1 MPSTLVTGAN
11 RGIGF
16 EFARQYLADGW
27 QVYAACRNPASASE
41 LRRLAEDSDNRLR
54 ILAMDVT
61 DPASIQATAAELDGQ
76 AIDVLINNA
85 GIIGPRGQTIGNI
98 DYEAWAEV
106 FAVNTMG
113 PMRVSEAF
121 VEQVARSDG

>member
-1 MPSTLVTGAN
+1 MPSTLITGTN

-16 EFARQYLADGW
+16 ELARQYLADGW
-27 QVYAACRNPASASE
+27 QLYVACRNPASASE
-41 LRRLAEDSDNRLR
+41 LRRLAEDSDNKLR

-85 GIIGPRGQTIGNI
+85 AWTHSETRPSVIQSILSYGFYGNGRAI
-98 DYEAWAEV
+98 
-106 FAVNTMG
+106 
-113 PMRVSEAF
+113 
-121 VEQVARSDG
+121 